1 MSNFPNIPDIKELVR
16 VNGTKVYVY
25 FATKSAG
32 DDYDPEEKN
41 YTYTN
46 MNPLVI
52 KAYLTQISP
61 EKLVW
66 KQYGLQEMGAVE
78 LLCEAKYKNWFK
90 ICNKIVIDDN
100 EYAVFKVGNG
110 NRVLIQ
116 ERAGD
121 MIRVILERLG

>member
-1 MSNFPNIPDIKELVR
+1 MGNFPNVPNIRELVKA
-16 VNGTKVYVY
+16 NGTKVYIY

-41 YTYTN
+41 FIYTN

-52 KAYLTQISP
+52 KGYVTMISP

-78 LLCEAKYKNWFK
+78 VLTESKYKNWFK
-90 ICNKIVIDDN
+90 ICNKIVINDA
-100 EYAVFKVGNG
+100 EYAVFKIGNG

-116 ERAGD
+116 DRPGN
-121 MIRVILERLG
+121 MIRVVLERKG